1 MLNSEETSKTNYFTI
16 SRDGLGVKNWS
27 IIDAMSRLWGG
38 IALLTAE
45 DIWFKCDLY
54 LQFIPP
60 INIWN
65 IWINLRPFLKCKEGP
80 FLRSWR
86 SPRSNN
92 LEIQN
97 DKNSK

>member
-1 MLNSEETSKTNYFTI
+1 MEDGRSTSVFSLYWQL
-16 SRDGLGVKNWS
+16 SQGP
-27 IIDAMSRLWGG
+27 
-38 IALLTAE
+38 LLTAE

-54 LQFIPP
+54 LRFIPL
-60 INIWN
+60 
-65 IWINLRPFLKCKEGP
+65 INLWRIWVDLRLFLKGKEGP
-80 FLRSWR
+80 FLRSLR